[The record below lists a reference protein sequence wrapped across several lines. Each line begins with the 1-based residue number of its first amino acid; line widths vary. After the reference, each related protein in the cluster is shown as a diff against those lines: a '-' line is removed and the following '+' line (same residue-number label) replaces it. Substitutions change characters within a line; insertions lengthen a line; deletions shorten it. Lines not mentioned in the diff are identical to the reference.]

1 MENHSLITSSHIH
14 TYDVQWWWGYFYP
27 LNPLQMMGTFE
38 LCWWPVTARTN
49 SQFIAFYLHKIS
61 WSSLCFQVLLEF
73 QFEIIFLNW
82 QKNRFLMHHLNCS
95 AMSMRSIVKR
105 NKKKRKEKKKKKTE
119 LSWIEFLMLPSFSHD
134 VTSSP
139 PPSNPFFSTAVF
151 IRIFLRRRRRRR
163 RRFFLFF
170 HPFSPID

>member
-1 MENHSLITSSHIH
+1 MFPSSSWIPIWNYFLELAKKSFFDASSELQCNVDEIH
-14 TYDVQWWWGYFYP
+14 RKAQ
-27 LNPLQMMGTFE
+27 Q
-38 LCWWPVTARTN
+38 
-49 SQFIAFYLHKIS
+49 
-61 WSSLCFQVLLEF
+61 
-73 QFEIIFLNW
+73 
-82 QKNRFLMHHLNCS
+82 
-95 AMSMRSIVKR
+95 
-105 NKKKRKEKKKKKTE
+105 KKRKEKKKKKTE